1 MLLPPLP
8 VLLEQLVPLLL
19 QLLLLNLILLSWL
32 PPLSV
37 VLFVGLLFMLSFKIK
52 HVGFEVLLLELL
64 TTVLFVL
71 LLLLLLRLSATLV
84 LLLLVERSM
93 EPLLIPLR
101 MELREVTPPPNNDR
115 FVVALLLQLLLP
127 NKLSLPLLLMVASS
141 SKSAGRVHTS
151 PLLLLVRDGKEM
163 VPDRLL

>member
-1 MLLPPLP
+1 MLLPP
-8 VLLEQLVPLLL
+8 VPLLL

-37 VLFVGLLFMLSFKIK
+37 VLFVEFLFMLSFKIK
-52 HVGFEVLLLELL
+52 HVGFEVLLLKLL

-101 MELREVTPPPNNDR
+101 MELREVTPPPNNAR
-115 FVVALLLQLLLP
+115 FVVALLLLQLLLP
-127 NKLSLPLLLMVASS
+127 NELSLPVLLMVASS

-151 PLLLLVRDGKEM
+151 PLVRDGKEM
-163 VPDRLL
+163 VPDKLL